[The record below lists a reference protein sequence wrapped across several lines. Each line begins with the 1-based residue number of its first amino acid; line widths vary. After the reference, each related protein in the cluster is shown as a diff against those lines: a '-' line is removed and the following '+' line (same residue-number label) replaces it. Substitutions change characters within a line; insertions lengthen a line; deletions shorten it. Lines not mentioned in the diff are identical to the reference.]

1 MKKAFVRAFAAFVVI
16 ILVITFSHM
25 LNYALVD
32 DAASYTR
39 LMEHEFYNQENIDI
53 LCLGASHCYR
63 GIIPSVVSERTGKN
77 VFNASSSSQSPD
89 ASYALIKEAV
99 KRYDVKEVY
108 LEISASSAQGM
119 GDFDDRTDL
128 TSTYIISDYMMPSL
142 NRAQLL
148 LGASRSEYYVN
159 GFFPARR
166 KWNSIL
172 DFQYIASV
180 LKKKNTDVYR
190 NFGYDNAKSENEWYV
205 GNGYVACKLLID
217 EHRYYTTNGFNR
229 IDIENISDDWK
240 NTIDAIIRYC
250 NKNNVKLTLY
260 DSPISCFQLASK
272 GNYDDYISFVRE
284 FVKGKDVE
292 YAEFNLLKEDYLPY
306 KQTNYKDGHHLNMYG
321 ANDFSEFFSKYIN
334 GEIPEDAFY
343 ESVDEKL
350 GSISPDFYGIS
361 YQDESENDTRTIQLV
376 SNRPNYYEYKVE
388 ILRSDG
394 GTDILQNYS
403 TNNEI
408 TFPKSALVDND
419 SDFNRKIVVS
429 CRIKETGEEVMILE
443 Y

>member
-1 MKKAFVRAFAAFVVI
+1 MKKAFVRVIAAFAVI
-16 ILVITFSHM
+16 VLVITFSHM
-25 LNYALVD
+25 LDYALVD

-63 GIIPSVVSERTGKN
+63 GIIPSIVSERTGKN

-99 KRYDVKEVY
+99 KRYDVEEVY
-108 LEISASSAQGM
+108 LEISASMAQSVGE
-119 GDFDDRTDL
+119 FDNRTDL
-128 TSTYIISDYMMPSL
+128 TSTYLISDYMEPSL
-142 NRAQLL
+142 NKTQLL
-148 LGASRSEYYVN
+148 LDASRSEYYVN

-166 KWNSIL
+166 YWKSIL
-172 DFQYIASV
+172 DFQYVDSV

-190 NFGYDNAKSENEWYV
+190 DFEYDNAKSENEWYV

-217 EHRYYTTNGFNR
+217 EHGYYTTDGFNR
-229 IDIENISDDWK
+229 VDTDKISDDWK
-240 NTIDAIIRYC
+240 NTIDSIIKYC

-260 DSPISCFQLASK
+260 DSPISCFQLASQ
-272 GNYDDYISFVRE
+272 GNYDNYISFVRE

-292 YAEFNLLKEDYLPY
+292 YAEFNLLKEEYLLY
-306 KQTNYKDGHHLNMYG
+306 KQTNYKDGHHFNMYG
-321 ANDFSEFFSKYIN
+321 ANDFSEFLSKYIN
-334 GEIPEDAFY
+334 DEIPEDAFY
-343 ESVDEKL
+343 ESIDEKL

-361 YQDESENDTRTIQLV
+361 YQDDFENDTRTIRLV

-403 TNNEI
+403 TNNELV
-408 TFPKSALVDND
+408 FPKSVLVDND

-429 CRIKETGEEVMILE
+429 CRIKGTGEEAMTLE